1 MKKLIIISTIILLPV
16 SAGAITPGQ
25 FGLSEGDLISADG
38 DPDIYIVNEYG
49 YKRLF
54 LNPEIFNFYGH
65 LGGFSNVREIT
76 PFERD
81 SFITTTYFK
90 NCESGNSAVYAVEAT
105 GEDIA
110 TLHWLD
116 VSGEDAVAADPN
128 FFKKVF
134 CINNNEFKWYTLG
147 VKYTSMDQVLE
158 YKREGA
164 ASLQMPFTIGESY
177 DASNKSLG
185 ELSYA
190 GSYVIIPFGGHHFD
204 YWVPGTV
211 SSIHLELV
219 PGTILRAPISGIINI
234 ALNDPPEDGP
244 DGQDYELHIGP
255 TGDTKDYWV
264 EFDHVVE
271 PQVQTGDYVEVGDP
285 LARAAPASIRHGG
298 PQGENPVEEVE
309 WAVKIPGNA
318 YEGGAAVCVLRYL
331 SEEAKSDFSRAI
343 DVMMQQGFEVTG
355 DMPCFVEEK

>member
-1 MKKLIIISTIILLPV
+1 MKKLVIILIFILLPA
-16 SAGAITPGQ
+16 SASALTPDQ
-25 FGLSEGDLISADG
+25 FNLTEGDVISASG
-38 DPDIYIVNEYG
+38 DPDIYIVNEHG

-65 LGGFSNVREIT
+65 LGGFENVREIR

-81 SFITTTYFK
+81 SFQTTTYFQ
-90 NCESGNSAVYAVEAT
+90 NCESGIPAIYAVEVT

-116 VSGEDAVAADPN
+116 VSGEEALAADPN

-134 CINNNEFKWYTLG
+134 CINNNEFKWYSLG
-147 VKYTSMDQVLE
+147 IKYTSMDQVPN
-158 YKREGA
+158 YTREGA
-164 ASLQMPFTIGESY
+164 ASLQIPFEIGDMY

-204 YWVPGTV
+204 YWTPGTV
-211 SSIHLELV
+211 SSWHIELV
-219 PGTILRAPISGIINI
+219 PGTILRAPVAGVVKVG
-234 ALNDPPEDGP
+234 LNDPPEEGP
-244 DGQDYELHIGP
+244 EGQDYEMHIGP
-255 TGDTKDYWV
+255 TGDVTDYWV
-264 EFDHVVE
+264 EFDHVVDLR
-271 PQVQTGDYVEVGDP
+271 VQTGDYVEVGDP

-298 PQGENPVEEVE
+298 SQGENPVEEVE

-318 YEGGAAVCVLRYL
+318 YEGGAAVCPLRYL
-331 SEEAKSDFSRAI
+331 SEADKQKIYKAL
-343 DVMMQQGFEVTG
+343 DVMAEQGFNSG
-355 DMPCFVEEK
+355 DDPCFVEEL